1 MDYEEKI
8 IELASGLKIALQY
21 DEEEDSYTNDIV
33 ITDVSGTECVLYIEE
48 ISEIYFELQ
57 SLGLVV

>member
-1 MDYEEKI
+1 MDYEEKA

-21 DEEEDSYTNDIV
+21 NEEDDCYTNDIV

-48 ISEIYFELQ
+48 VAEIYFALE
-57 SLGLVV
+57 SFGLV